1 MASAFMH
8 ADLVAAVGADS
19 GTSTTA
25 TASMPLSNLTDP
37 QPRLRTRLPTSSATI
52 QVDFGTSVTLGCV
65 ALISTNLT
73 AASTVT
79 VTQSNN
85 ADMSSPTY
93 APGSATTYTSAA
105 ANGNV
110 VLLHATAAAGRYLRL
125 VIADASLTYI
135 DVGRLVAGP
144 LWSLTY
150 AWAYGIAE
158 GRAILDRRDRNP
170 FTGAEF
176 PVPAVVNPRT
186 AQFSLPFLTGTE
198 AIGEWRTMLATLGA
212 VGDAL
217 WVPET
222 SLSQTELNQ
231 RCLWGAIAQPGE
243 SALLARANFLQYQR
257 AFTLVER
264 V

>member
-1 MASAFMH
+1 MH
-8 ADLVAAVGADS
+8 GDLVAAVGLDTANS
-19 GTSTTA
+19 TAATS
-25 TASMPLSNLTDP
+25 SMPASNLADP
-37 QPRLRTRLPTSSATI
+37 QPRLRTRFPASTAQL
-52 QVDFGTSVTLGCV
+52 QVDFGASVTLGCI

-73 AASTVT
+73 AAATVT
-79 VTQSNN
+79 VLQSNASN
-85 ADMSSPTY
+85 MATPTY
-93 APGSATTYTSAA
+93 SPGAATAYTAA
-105 ANGNV
+105 AAQGNV
-110 VLLHATAAAGRYLRL
+110 VLLHATAAAGRYLR
-125 VIADASLTYI
+125 VTVTDTSLAYI
-135 DVGRLVAGP
+135 DIGRLVAGP
-144 LWSLTY
+144 LWRLSY

-158 GRAILDRRDRNP
+158 GRTILDRRDRNP

-176 PVPAVVNPRT
+176 PVPAVVNPRA
-186 AQFSLPFLTGTE
+186 AQFSLPFLTGAE

-217 WVPET
+217 WVPST

-231 RCLWGAIAQPGE
+231 RCLWGAITQPGE